1 MNRELI
7 EYVKGEIKE
16 ARQFFTDDNH
26 FDEVF
31 DQSGWGE
38 EEMRVFDCGYVK
50 ALEHIMQKL
59 EENK

>member
-16 ARQFFTDDNH
+16 ARQFFTDDAH

-31 DQSGWGE
+31 DQSGWDE
-38 EEMRVFDCGYVK
+38 DNMRIFDCGLVK
-50 ALEHIMQKL
+50 GLEFVLQKL